1 MPPSLPEAAAA
12 PSSKTFGEGTT
23 FALLVASMPAILVL
37 DSLVTSDL
45 SVHLLYAFPV
55 AFAGRN
61 LGVRTG
67 FVMAAVAALATIV
80 VALATR
86 ASGQSVAIV
95 AAEGV
100 LALAL
105 FGLLATLAS
114 RLRGLELAVLA
125 NSRVDEQ
132 TGALSRREF
141 ERLFDEETRRARRYR
156 RPLVVML
163 VEIPESPREP
173 AGLLAAAVRAVAGM
187 VREGDSVSRLAARR
201 FAVLLVECSAPEAA
215 QIASRLGGTLAA
227 NLRLPK
233 PGAAFGVVSYGGSLP
248 ASAADL
254 MALATSH
261 VELARNGTGFA
272 ETRVD

>member
-1 MPPSLPEAAAA
+1 MLPHPPETALPAASNSL
-12 PSSKTFGEGTT
+12 GEGVTL
-23 FALLVASMPAILVL
+23 ALLVASMPAIFVL
-37 DSLVTSDL
+37 DFLVTSAL

-61 LGVRTG
+61 LGARAG
-67 FVMAAVAALATIV
+67 FVMAATAALGTVI

-86 ASGQSVAIV
+86 ASGQSLAIL
-95 AAEGV
+95 ALEG
-100 LALAL
+100 LLLLAL

-114 RLRGLELAVLA
+114 RLHDLESSVRA
-125 NSRVDEQ
+125 NARVDEQ

-141 ERLFDEETRRARRYR
+141 ERLFDEETRRARRFR
-156 RPLVVML
+156 RPMAIML

-173 AGLLAAAVRAVAGM
+173 AGLLAAAVRTVSGL

-201 FAVLLVECSAPEAA
+201 FAVLLVECPAPEAA
-215 QIASRLGGTLAA
+215 QIAARLGGTLAA
-227 NLRLPK
+227 NLRLPR
-233 PGAAFGVVSYGGSLP
+233 PGASFGVVSYGGSLP

-261 VELARNGTGFA
+261 VELARGGTGYA

>member
-1 MPPSLPEAAAA
+1 MLPNHPESAA
-12 PSSKTFGEGTT
+12 PSPSTGLGEGAA
-23 FALLVASMPAILVL
+23 FAVLVVSMPAIFVL
-37 DSLVTSDL
+37 DFLVTGAL

-61 LGVRTG
+61 LGAKAG
-67 FVMAAVAALATIV
+67 FVLAALAALATVV
-80 VALATR
+80 VAIATR
-86 ASGQSVAIV
+86 PSGQSIAIL
-95 AAEGV
+95 AAEGT
-100 LALAL
+100 LALVL

-114 RLRGLELAVLA
+114 RLHDLEQSTRASA
-125 NSRVDEQ
+125 RVDEQ

-156 RPLVVML
+156 RPLAIML
-163 VEIPESPREP
+163 VEIPEGPREP
-173 AGLLAAAVRAVAGM
+173 AGLLAAAVRTVAGL

-201 FAVLLVECSAPEAA
+201 FAVLLVECTAPEAA
-215 QIASRLGGTLAA
+215 QIAARLGGTLAA
-227 NLRLPK
+227 NLRLPR
-233 PGAAFGVVSYGGSLP
+233 PGASFGVVSYGGTLP